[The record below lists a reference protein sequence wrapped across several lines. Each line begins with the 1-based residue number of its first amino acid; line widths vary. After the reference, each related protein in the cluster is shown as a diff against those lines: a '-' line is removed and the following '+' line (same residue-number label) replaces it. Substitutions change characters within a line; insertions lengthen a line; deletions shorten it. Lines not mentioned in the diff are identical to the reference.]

1 MSTIEILLPA
11 LALAFLLV
19 GIHTIFGLE
28 IIKRGVI
35 FTDLAVGQLS
45 AVGIAISTTFFSGEQ
60 QVLLSLAFALTGA
73 LLITYAD
80 RNSRH
85 VEAFIGLLYALGASS
100 VMIVLSSGS
109 GGDEL
114 FKQLMA
120 NDILFVTKSEVFKAA
135 AVYGAVTLL
144 YYTIYPRLNGFVKEL
159 FFFSL
164 LSVTVTSSVPLAG
177 VLVVFTLLIAPAFVA
192 LLQKRFNPLFFGWV
206 YGWSFISLALF
217 LSYRYDWPTGY
228 SIVFVG
234 TLITLILVL
243 FMEKNSGCSSL
254 PKE

>member
-11 LALAFLLV
+11 LGLAFLLV

-45 AVGIAISTTFFSGEQ
+45 AVGIAVSAAFFAEQ
-60 QVLLSLAFALTGA
+60 YQIPLSLAFALVGA
-73 LLITYAD
+73 LLITYAN

-100 VMIVLSSGS
+100 VMIVLSSGN

-114 FKQLMA
+114 FKRLIA
-120 NDILFVTKSEVFKAA
+120 NDILFATNSEVFKAA
-135 AVYGAVTLL
+135 AVYGAVALL
-144 YYTIYPRLNGFVKEL
+144 YYTVYPRLSGFFKEL

-177 VLVVFTLLIAPAFVA
+177 VLVVFTLLIAPALVA
-192 LLQKRFNPLFFGWV
+192 LLQKRYKTLFFGWI
-206 YGWSFISLALF
+206 YGWGFISLALF

-234 TLITLILVL
+234 TFITLILVL
-243 FMEKNSGCSSL
+243 WMEKNN
-254 PKE
+254 K

>member
-11 LALAFLLV
+11 LGLAFLLV

-45 AVGIAISTTFFSGEQ
+45 AVGIAVSAAFFAQKYQIS
-60 QVLLSLAFALTGA
+60 LSLAFALTGA
-73 LLITYAD
+73 LLITYAN

-85 VEAFIGLLYALGASS
+85 IEAFIGLLYALGASS

-135 AVYGAVTLL
+135 VVYGVVALL
-144 YYTIYPRLNGFVKEL
+144 YFTLYPRLGGFFKEL

-177 VLVVFTLLIAPAFVA
+177 VLVVFTLLIAPALVA
-192 LLQKRFNPLFFGWV
+192 LLQKRFSPLFFGWI
-206 YGWSFISLALF
+206 YGWFFISLALF
-217 LSYRYDWPTGY
+217 LSYHYDWPTGY

-243 FMEKNSGCSSL
+243 FIEKKGEGSN
-254 PKE
+254 